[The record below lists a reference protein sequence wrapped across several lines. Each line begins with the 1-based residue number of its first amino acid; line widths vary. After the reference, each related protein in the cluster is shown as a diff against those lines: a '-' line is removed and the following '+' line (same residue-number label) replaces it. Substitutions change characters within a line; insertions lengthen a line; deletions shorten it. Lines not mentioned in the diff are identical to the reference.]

1 MSLTLAEIGT
11 LYLERGSHQ
20 YGGEAVSQI
29 EHALQCAELAD
40 QAGES
45 EATVAAC
52 LLHDLGH
59 LLAAA
64 GRGDAD
70 ETPGSDD
77 LHQYVPLPF
86 LRAVLP
92 DAVLEPI
99 RLHVEAKRYLCAA
112 EPGYWEQLSPAS
124 RQSLVLQGG
133 PHSPEQ
139 AEACLSQPFAPEAVR
154 LRRFDDLAKVPKQPT
169 RPLSHFLE
177 RLQPLLKPES
187 C

>member
-1 MSLTLAEIGT
+1 MSLSLAEIGT
-11 LYLERGSHQ
+11 LYLERGRSQ

-59 LLAAA
+59 LLAAE
-64 GRGDAD
+64 GRGQAD
-70 ETPGSDD
+70 ETPGVDD

-86 LRAVLP
+86 LRGLLP
-92 DAVLEPI
+92 EAVLEPI
-99 RLHVEAKRYLCAA
+99 RLHVEAKRCLCST
-112 EPGYWEQLSPAS
+112 EPGYQAQLSPTS

-133 PHSPEQ
+133 PHTE
-139 AEACLSQPFAPEAVR
+139 AEAAQFLAQPFAPEALR
-154 LRRFDDLAKVPKQPT
+154 LRRYDDLAKVPGQTT
-169 RPLSHFLE
+169 RPLAHFLE
-177 RLQPLLKPES
+177 RLQGLVGS
-187 C
+187 